1 MLRHEEDGNWQEPG
15 FYGRGGPNGFTG
27 LHGAAFCGMV
37 ELVVAL
43 LAMKGWDI
51 NATDSM
57 GGTALSWAAV
67 RGHED
72 VVKILLQHK
81 DS

>member
-1 MLRHEEDGNWQEPG
+1 MET
-15 FYGRGGPNGFTG
+15 GRGQVFMGGVALMANGSIG
-27 LHGAAFCGMV
+27 LHGAAFFFGTV

-51 NATDSM
+51 NAKDSM
-57 GGTALSWAAV
+57 GRTLLSWAAV

-81 DS
+81 DY

>member
-1 MLRHEEDGNWQEPG
+1 
-15 FYGRGGPNGFTG
+15 
-27 LHGAAFCGMV
+27 MV

-57 GGTALSWAAV
+57 GRTALSWAAV